1 MIDVL
6 QRALESDPR
15 VAYALVF
22 GSQARG
28 TAHQHSDVDV
38 AIGFG
43 GGRRL
48 GTLELGGLIARLES
62 AVGRTVHVVDL
73 DEAPPGLAY
82 RIFRDGR
89 TILKHDEQALKA
101 RLARAILEYLDF
113 QPVEAMFAHGV
124 LRAGHGR

>member
-1 MIDVL
+1 ML
-6 QRALESDPR
+6 RRAIEQEPR

-28 TAHQHSDVDV
+28 TAHRLSDVDV

-43 GGRRL
+43 GGRPL
-48 GTLELGGLIARLES
+48 DTLELGGLIARLES
-62 AVGRTVHVVDL
+62 AVGRSVHVVDL

-89 TILKHDEQALKA
+89 TIVTRDGRALKT
-101 RLARAILEYLDF
+101 RLARAVLEYLDF
-113 QPVEAMFAHGV
+113 QPVEAMFAQGV